1 VVMVLLLLL
10 LLSLFVV
17 VVVVDGESRLSV
29 CLSVCLSAGIGGYA
43 RRGRCMQ
50 HRADVC
56 STGQMYAEL
65 VEVEDMQN
73 FC

>member
-29 CLSVCLSAGIGGYA
+29 CLPASEG
-43 RRGRCMQ
+43 MQ
-50 HRADVC
+50 DGANVC

-65 VEVEDMQN
+65 IEVEEMQN

>member
-1 VVMVLLLLL
+1 MVLLLLL

-17 VVVVDGESRLSV
+17 VVVVDGESR
-29 CLSVCLSAGIGGYA
+29 LSVCLSAGIGGYA